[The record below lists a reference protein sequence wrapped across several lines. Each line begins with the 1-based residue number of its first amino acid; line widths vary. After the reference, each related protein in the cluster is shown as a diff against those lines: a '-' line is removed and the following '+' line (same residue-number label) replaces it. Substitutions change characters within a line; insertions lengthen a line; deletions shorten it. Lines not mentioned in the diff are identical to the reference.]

1 VRLATAR
8 PLEELASGVDAFY
21 LSGTGALSSALVE
34 DLDEARALAA
44 ETKVTVPF
52 GVGDISFGVAGR
64 GLLRYAYR
72 LEHTNGV
79 VGLTTSS
86 ALPTVRVQP
95 KASFIHAVGVREA
108 LGWFRGHVE
117 SFVGPVE
124 WKASRVDLFMD
135 SQGWDLDAAHRGRFV
150 CRARDRWT
158 FESNEAFT
166 GVRFGSGGGAVK
178 ARIYDKS
185 EESRL
190 KGSDWWPDKWGS
202 GYRPNERV
210 LRVEFEV
217 NRELMR
223 QVGLSTP
230 EEVLEEL
237 PRLWAYLTDEWL
249 TYRRPTS
256 DETRSR
262 WPVAVEWQNVQNA
275 SLRDEALGLER
286 VYAGEASGSIRRM
299 LPSLRG
305 YLSSAGAVLGART
318 LEDTLH
324 RVGRVL
330 ASDEDESG
338 IAFVDRL
345 REKHVA
351 LGLA

>member
-1 VRLATAR
+1 M
-8 PLEELASGVDAFY
+8 DAFY
-21 LSGTGALSSALVE
+21 LSGTGTLSSALVK
-34 DLDEARALAA
+34 DLDDARAFAQA
-44 ETKVTVPF
+44 TKVSVPF
-52 GVGDISFGVAGR
+52 GVGDVSFGVAGR

-72 LEHTNGV
+72 LEHPHGV
-79 VGLTTSS
+79 VGLTPSS
-86 ALPTVRVQP
+86 SLPTVRIQP
-95 KASFIHAVGVREA
+95 KAAFIHAVGVNKA
-108 LGWFRGHVE
+108 LYWFRGQVE
-117 SFVGPVE
+117 AMVGAVE

-135 SQGWDLDAAHRGRFV
+135 SQGWDLSADHRDRFV

-166 GVRFGSGGGAVK
+166 GVRFGSGSGAVK

-202 GYRPNERV
+202 SYRPAERV

-217 NRELMR
+217 HRELMR

-249 TYRRPTS
+249 TFRRPTS
-256 DETRSR
+256 DKTRSR
-262 WPVAVEWQNVQNA
+262 WPVALEWQNVQNA
-275 SLRDEALGLER
+275 SLRDDALGIDR
-286 VYAGEASGSIRRM
+286 VYAGETAGSVRRM
-299 LPSLRG
+299 LPALRG
-305 YLSSAGAVLGART
+305 YLSSAGALLGARS
-318 LEDTLH
+318 LEETLH
-324 RVGRVL
+324 RVGRVVAL
-330 ASDEDESG
+330 DEDECG
-338 IAFVDRL
+338 VAFIDRL
-345 REKHVA
+345 RDKHVA

>member
-1 VRLATAR
+1 
-8 PLEELASGVDAFY
+8 VDAFY
-21 LSGTGALSSALVE
+21 LSGTGALASALVE
-34 DLDEARALAA
+34 DLDNARRQAH
-44 ETKVTVPF
+44 ETKVNVPF

-72 LEHTNGV
+72 LEHPNGL
-79 VGLTTSS
+79 VGLTPSS
-86 ALPTVRVQP
+86 SLPTVRVQP
-95 KASFIHAVGVREA
+95 KAAFIHAVGVHEA
-108 LGWFRGHVE
+108 LAWFRDQVE
-117 SFVGPVE
+117 SVVGPVE
-124 WKASRVDLFMD
+124 WKAGRVDLFMD
-135 SQGWDLDAAHRGRFV
+135 SQGWDLNADHRDRFV

-158 FESNEAFT
+158 FESNETFT

-178 ARIYDKS
+178 ARIYDKT

-202 GYRPNERV
+202 GYRPDERV

-217 NRELMR
+217 HRELMR

-262 WPVAVEWQNVQNA
+262 WPVALEWHSVQNA
-275 SLRDEALGLER
+275 SLRDNALGLER
-286 VYAGEASGSIRRM
+286 VYAGETAGSIRRM
-299 LPSLRG
+299 LPALRG
-305 YLSSAGAVLGART
+305 YLSSAGALLGAKS
-318 LEDTLH
+318 LEETLH
-324 RVGRVL
+324 RVGRVVAL
-330 ASDEDESG
+330 DEDESG
-338 IAFVDRL
+338 VAFVDRL
-345 REKHVA
+345 REKHLA